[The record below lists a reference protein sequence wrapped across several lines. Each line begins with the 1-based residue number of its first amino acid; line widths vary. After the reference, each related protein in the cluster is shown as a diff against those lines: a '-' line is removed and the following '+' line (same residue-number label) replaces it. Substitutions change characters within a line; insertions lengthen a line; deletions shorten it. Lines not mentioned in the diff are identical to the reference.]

1 MDMLYVPS
9 SSLVASKFLE
19 RDWFYCY
26 LAKGSTG
33 IKGLSHTTNVH
44 LKTMFNPPLAAEHM
58 RAHAHTCKKFAYYQL
73 LKDFYVYLRHFF
85 VYFFKA
91 ISSNFLSL
99 KAPSSPPYCKDHK
112 N

>member
-33 IKGLSHTTNVH
+33 IKGLSHTTKVH
-44 LKTMFNPPLAAEHM
+44 LKTMFDPPLAAEHM
-58 RAHAHTCKKFAYYQL
+58 HTHAKTVCILSAVKRL
-73 LKDFYVYLRHFF
+73 LCVFKTFLCVFF
-85 VYFFKA
+85 
-91 ISSNFLSL
+91 
-99 KAPSSPPYCKDHK
+99 
-112 N
+112 